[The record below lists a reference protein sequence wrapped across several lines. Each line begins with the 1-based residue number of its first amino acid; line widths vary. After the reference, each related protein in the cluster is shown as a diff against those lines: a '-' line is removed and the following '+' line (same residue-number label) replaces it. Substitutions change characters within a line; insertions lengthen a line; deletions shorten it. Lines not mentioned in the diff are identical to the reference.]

1 MRVSVDLR
9 MKKEVRMMGSE
20 RQMKAVITRVY
31 LIRTDRDGQG
41 TDAGC
46 YNTVKRRRSKEYTFH
61 S

>member
-9 MKKEVRMMGSE
+9 MKKEVCMMGSE

-31 LIRTDRDGQG
+31 LFRTDRDGQG
-41 TDAGC
+41 HAGC